1 MVHVYKPK
9 GVCSREM
16 AVEVDENG
24 IVQSCVIKGGCPGN
38 LLGISRIVI
47 GMKAEDVIVRPQG
60 YFLPRSAL
68 LCAGRGYGCCQVN
81 PDFIGSCPFGWEFFL
96 F

>member
-38 LLGISRIVI
+38 LVEVMTCVGGCV
-47 GMKAEDVIVRPQG
+47 GGAGVVMPAAKGAKAVENFATKGKV
-60 YFLPRSAL
+60 
-68 LCAGRGYGCCQVN
+68 
-81 PDFIGSCPFGWEFFL
+81 
-96 F
+96 

>member
-24 IVQSCVIKGGCPGN
+24 IVQSCVIKGAAASR
-38 LLGISRIVI
+38 LLPAPISSPMRW
-47 GMKAEDVIVRPQG
+47 KRLWL
-60 YFLPRSAL
+60 LPSKSRFYWL
-68 LCAGRGYGCCQVN
+68 LPIWVGV
-81 PDFIGSCPFGWEFFL
+81 FSIL
-96 F
+96 KTL